1 MPPALDPAA
10 LAVDAAALQGQIDAL
25 AQFSSTPAPSVTR
38 ILFTETDMAGRGYV
52 KSLMR
57 EAGLEVLEDAAGNIF
72 GRWAGSQG
80 LRGRIGTGSHCD
92 AIPHAGKY
100 DGVVGVLG
108 GIAAAR
114 ALKNAGFTPRRTID
128 IVMFTSEE
136 PTRFGIGCCGSRL
149 LGGALDATALAE
161 LQDADG
167 VSFDAARQAAG
178 YGGALADAQLA
189 TGDYAG
195 FVELHVEQGPVL
207 EREGLDIGVVSA
219 IAAPASFTV
228 TFRGEGGH
236 AGTVLMPDRRDALV
250 AAAALTCR
258 AEAVARNSESPD
270 SVATVGM
277 MQVHPGAVNS
287 IPQSATCTLDIRD
300 TSLAARDSMV
310 AALRSH
316 AHELARERRLECSF
330 DAINEDPPADADAGI
345 MAAVEESA
353 AEQRLSARRMVSR
366 AYHDALFM
374 ARVAPMGMIFVPSK
388 AGVSH
393 RPDEYTAPEEV
404 ANGARV
410 LAATLARLAA

>member
-1 MPPALDPAA
+1 MPPLLDPAA
-10 LAVDAAALQGQIDAL
+10 LTVDAGQLQAQVDAL
-25 AQFSSTPAPSVTR
+25 AEFSSTPAPGVTR
-38 ILFTETDMAGRGYV
+38 VLFTDADMAGRRYV

-57 EAGLEVLEDAAGNIF
+57 AAGLDVLEDAVGNIF
-72 GRWAGSQG
+72 GRWHGTAG
-80 LRGRIGTGSHCD
+80 LHGRVGTGSHCD
-92 AIPHAGKY
+92 AIPDAGKY

-114 ALKNAGFTPRRTID
+114 ALQAVGFSPRRTID

-149 LGGALDATALAE
+149 LGGALDADALAR
-161 LQDADG
+161 LTDADG
-167 VSFDAARQAAG
+167 VSFDAARRAAG
-178 YGGALADAQLA
+178 YSADYASA
-189 TGDYAG
+189 TLKPGDYAA

-219 IAAPASFTV
+219 IAAPASFSV

-236 AGTVLMPDRRDALV
+236 AGTVLMGERRDALV
-250 AAAALTCR
+250 PAAALTCY
-258 AEAVARNSESPD
+258 AEELACGSDSPD

-277 MQVHPGAVNS
+277 LQVHPGAVNS
-287 IPQSATCTLDIRD
+287 IPRTATFTLDVRD
-300 TSLAARDSMV
+300 TSLAARGGIV
-310 AALRSH
+310 EALKRR
-316 AHELARERRLECSF
+316 AQELAKERRLECAF
-330 DAINEDPPADADAGI
+330 DVINEDPPADADADI

-353 AEQRLSARRMVSR
+353 AAQRLRSRRIVSR

-388 AGVSH
+388 DGVSH
-393 RPDEYTAPEEV
+393 RPDEYTSPQEM
-404 ANGARV
+404 ANGAQV